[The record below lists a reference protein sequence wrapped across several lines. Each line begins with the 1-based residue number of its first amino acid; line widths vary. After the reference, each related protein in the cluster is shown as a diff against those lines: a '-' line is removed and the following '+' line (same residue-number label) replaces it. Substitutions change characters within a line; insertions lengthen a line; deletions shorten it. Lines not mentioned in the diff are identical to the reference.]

1 MNAFAVRSLLVAG
14 MFSLL
19 TGCGTLCRDGNQS
32 TTVQAVYTVAPL
44 QIDGHLDEA
53 AWQKAP
59 AHSLQ
64 LGREVYNKLPLVMKA
79 SVGKDLHDPGEYRLL
94 WDDNYLYVGA
104 VFTDSDV
111 HAYGEEDQLAHFSM
125 GDVAEVFIKPESD
138 TYYWELYATPANKMT
153 TYFIPG
159 RGTLMN
165 NLLTSSPFELKVAA
179 QVKGTLNK
187 WLDQDESWSME
198 MAIPRKELEKY
209 GAKFAPDQSWRIFM
223 ARYNYSRYLP
233 SVELSS
239 CPQQA
244 GTPNFHLIEEYGKL
258 ELLKP

>member
-1 MNAFAVRSLLVAG
+1 MNAFAVKTLLVAG
-14 MFSLL
+14 IFSLF
-19 TGCGTLCRDGNQS
+19 TGCCTLCRRGCEPAV
-32 TTVQAVYTVAPL
+32 VQAHQAVNPL
-44 QIDGHLDEA
+44 QIDGHLDEP
-53 AWQKAP
+53 AWQSAP
-59 AHSLQ
+59 AYSL
-64 LGREVYNKLPLVMKA
+64 LVGREVYSKLPLVMKS
-79 SVGKDLHDPGEYRLL
+79 SVGKALRESGEYRLL

-111 HAYGEEDQLAHFSM
+111 HAYGQEDQLPHFSL

-159 RGTLMN
+159 RGCLMN
-165 NLLTSSPFELKVAA
+165 ELLTSSPFELKTAA
-179 QVKGTLNK
+179 QVQGTLNK
-187 WLDQDESWSME
+187 WLDRDTSWSME

-209 GAKFAPDQSWRIFM
+209 GAKFAPGQPWRIFM

-233 SVELSS
+233 RTELSS
-239 CPQQA
+239 FPQQA
-244 GTPNFHLIEEYGKL
+244 ETPNFHLIEEYGKL